1 MKNSI
6 TFMHMDYLR
15 SKQRAE
21 SDCSAFAILFAHTLV
36 CVRVRACVFASAA
49 CFCGDFTGRGHADA
63 VFAEDGPLAVQA
75 AMTRT
80 LALQRAS
87 FR

>member
-1 MKNSI
+1 M
-6 TFMHMDYLR
+6 R
-15 SKQRAE
+15 SRVQRHRG
-21 SDCSAFAILFAHTLV
+21 LF
-36 CVRVRACVFASAA
+36 S
-49 CFCGDFTGRGHADA
+49 GDFTGRRHADA
-63 VFAEDGPLAVQA
+63 VFAESRPLAVQA